1 MSRHRADEAAGTSQP
16 LAWRLFLPESWAD
29 DSGRR
34 PRAGIPPGIVPHS
47 KLDLALGLID
57 QALGW
62 ELPPGVVL
70 ADEAY
75 GGSFEWR
82 AALRERGLSYC
93 VRVPGTT
100 TGWQEEPRCGPP
112 APVRRGFRARRGPL
126 LSPEPQ
132 NLLTIAQSRPISAW
146 QKVVGRQGAKGPPR
160 SRFAS
165 LPLGAAHGWKQ
176 GPQPER
182 IEESV
187 VIEWPESEP
196 EPTRYW
202 LVCLP
207 QKPVLKQLVL
217 TAKARWRVEQD
228 YRELKDEPGLDPFE
242 GRSWQ
247 GFRHHLALVT
257 AAFVFLRQEQA
268 RLRCCTQKSLPLPTL
283 PQTRR
288 SLQVALI
295 HLSGRCPWCHTRF
308 PSPNST

>member
-1 MSRHRADEAAGTSQP
+1 M
-16 LAWRLFLPESWAD
+16 
-29 DSGRR
+29 
-34 PRAGIPPGIVPHS
+34 
-47 KLDLALGLID
+47 
-57 QALGW
+57 
-62 ELPPGVVL
+62 
-70 ADEAY
+70 
-75 GGSFEWR
+75 
-82 AALRERGLSYC
+82 
-93 VRVPGTT
+93 
-100 TGWQEEPRCGPP
+100 
-112 APVRRGFRARRGPL
+112 
-126 LSPEPQ
+126 
-132 NLLTIAQSRPISAW
+132 
-146 QKVVGRQGAKGPPR
+146 
-160 SRFAS
+160 
-165 LPLGAAHGWKQ
+165 
-176 GPQPER
+176 
-182 IEESV
+182 
-187 VIEWPESEP
+187 IEWPESEP